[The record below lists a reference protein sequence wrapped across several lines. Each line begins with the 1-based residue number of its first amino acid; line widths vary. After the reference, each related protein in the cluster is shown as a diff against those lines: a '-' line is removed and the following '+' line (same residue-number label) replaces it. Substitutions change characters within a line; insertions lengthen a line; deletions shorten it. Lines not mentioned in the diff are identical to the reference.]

1 MLILNSIIQKNGTL
15 PFPKMFGL
23 HVSSPFIICWL
34 RIADSYYS
42 AYVSQ
47 QNLLSDDENG
57 PVGHP
62 DIEDVFTGLEE
73 GRYQLRPEAFN

>member
-1 MLILNSIIQKNGTL
+1 MLAEN
-15 PFPKMFGL
+15 
-23 HVSSPFIICWL
+23 
-34 RIADSYYS
+34 ADSYYS

-62 DIEDVFTGLEE
+62 DIEDVFAGLEE

>member
-1 MLILNSIIQKNGTL
+1 MVRFHSGEFRPAREQL
-15 PFPKMFGL
+15 
-23 HVSSPFIICWL
+23 FIICWL
-34 RIADSYYS
+34 RMLIAIP

-62 DIEDVFTGLEE
+62 DIEDVSPALKKADIAKA
-73 GRYQLRPEAFN
+73 EAFN